1 MRKHSYMQS
10 PDHKKD
16 PSIEANSLDNV
27 FEKPSRMEESY
38 IQSAS
43 AFYPNINEQDY

>member
-16 PSIEANSLDNV
+16 TSIEALDNV
-27 FEKPSRMEESY
+27 FEKPARME
-38 IQSAS
+38 
-43 AFYPNINEQDY
+43 